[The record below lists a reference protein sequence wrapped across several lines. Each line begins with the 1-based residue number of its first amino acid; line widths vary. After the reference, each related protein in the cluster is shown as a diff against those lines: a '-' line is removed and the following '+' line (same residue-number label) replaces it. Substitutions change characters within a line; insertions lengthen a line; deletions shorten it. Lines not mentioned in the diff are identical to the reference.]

1 MEDISVCHL
10 HLMGRILTLGQSLML
25 LLPPLE
31 KADVSVRR
39 KARLFKVNI
48 YESQKLSDFYVD
60 HLIFGQYQDKNKG

>member
-1 MEDISVCHL
+1 
-10 HLMGRILTLGQSLML
+10 ML

-48 YESQKLSDFYVD
+48 YESQKLSDFDVD